1 MILSINR
8 CKTVKDLACMWYLK
22 GKEKRKGC
30 NEGIYILPHSR
41 IHAHTDGTWS
51 ESILE
56 SSTQITVLNVN
67 L

>member
-1 MILSINR
+1 
-8 CKTVKDLACMWYLK
+8 MWYLK

-30 NEGIYILPHSR
+30 NERIYIHPHSSVASM
-41 IHAHTDGTWS
+41 HAHTDGTWS